1 MAYGEQM
8 KKLSPCGDRKILEA
22 LASACPDMKTL
33 LDAGCGRGDR
43 LAAIG
48 AAMPEVRRS
57 GVELDPENAAAAG
70 AKCPN
75 TEIVVGDICALPWAD
90 GQFDAALCECTLSL
104 SEAPETCLAE
114 LRRVLRPG
122 GILLLSDLISAGE
135 TPEGSSCRLTAPCGT

>member
-8 KKLSPCGDRKILEA
+8 KKLRPCGDRKVLEA

-70 AKCPN
+70 AKCPD
-75 TEIVVGDICALPWAD
+75 TEIVVGDICALGSIIAGKSCPRSFLYMSARLMLLPSAMNT
-90 GQFDAALCECTLSL
+90 DA
-104 SEAPETCLAE
+104 
-114 LRRVLRPG
+114 PG
-122 GILLLSDLISAGE
+122 
-135 TPEGSSCRLTAPCGT
+135 